1 MIDLFIKD
9 LDEQL
14 QSTHCPKR
22 SAIKVKQRKDENERF
37 TVLRASAAAA
47 KELLES

>member
-9 LDEQL
+9 FDKQL
-14 QSTHCPKR
+14 QSTHCPKK
-22 SAIKVKQRKDENERF
+22 STFKVKQRKDENERY

-47 KELLES
+47 TELLES